1 MDRKQILQALFSFYI
16 RVVLVVRLLG
26 GGDAF
31 PVVYGIKTVNLTLL
45 IALVALLVAYFYT
58 ELYEPET

>member
-16 RVVLVVRLLG
+16 LVVLVVWLLG

-31 PVVYGIKTVNLTLL
+31 PVVYGIKTVNLALL
-45 IALVALLVAYFYT
+45 IALVALLLAYFYT